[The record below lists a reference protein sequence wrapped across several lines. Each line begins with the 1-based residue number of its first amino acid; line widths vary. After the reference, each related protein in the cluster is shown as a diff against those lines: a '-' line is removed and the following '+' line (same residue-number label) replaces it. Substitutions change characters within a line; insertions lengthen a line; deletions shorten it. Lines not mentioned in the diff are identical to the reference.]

1 MDFKSFTAQIKEHFQ
16 KKKPFVIYKK
26 PLALKMNCFLQ
37 NNDQLDLLESY
48 DQSGFVFAPFEE
60 REKKVIFLSD
70 NSRIFQF
77 EWTEEMDLTHK
88 ISANAE
94 IKEEALKD
102 RQSYIDSIDKCISYI
117 KESACTK
124 IVFSRK
130 QIIHHKIED
139 ILVVFERLIV
149 KYPSAFCY
157 VWFHPGIGCWMGAS
171 PEKLI
176 MTLGNQFE
184 TMALAG
190 TQKYID
196 NVNVVWQEKEKEEQQ
211 LVTDYILEGLG
222 SKVTEVSE
230 PFTLKAGNLLHI
242 CSKIKGELEAGDNL
256 KVLVERLHPTPAVC
270 GLPKKLALD
279 FIRKNEGYQRTYYS
293 GFLGELNINEGKC
306 SAELFVNLRCMQ
318 IFPDHLE
325 IYVGGGITSKS
336 IGEKEWEETVAKTMT
351 MRSVLSEHI

>member
-1 MDFKSFTAQIKEHFQ
+1 MDFNSFTAHIKEHFQ

-26 PLALKMNCFLQ
+26 PLALKINCFLQ
-37 NNDQLDLLESY
+37 NNDQLDVWESY

-60 REKKVIFLSD
+60 KDQKIIFSVD
-70 NSRIFQF
+70 NSETF
-77 EWTEEMDLTHK
+77 EVEWKGQMDFTHE
-88 ISANAE
+88 IRSNTE
-94 IKEEALKD
+94 IKEENLQD
-102 RQSYIDSIDKCISYI
+102 RESYINNIEKCIAYI

-130 QIIHHKIED
+130 QMIHQKIGD
-139 ILVVFERLIV
+139 IFVVFERLIL

-157 VWFHPGIGCWMGAS
+157 VWFHPSIGCWMGAS

-176 MTLGNQFE
+176 KTQGNQFE

-222 SKVTEVSE
+222 AKVTEVSE
-230 PFTLKAGNLLHI
+230 PFTLKAGTLLHI

-270 GLPKKLALD
+270 GLPKKTALD
-279 FIRKNEGYQRTYYS
+279 FIRKNEGYQRAYYS
-293 GFLGELNINEGKC
+293 GFLGELNIDEGKC

-318 IFPDHLE
+318 IFPEQVE

-336 IGEKEWEETVAKTMT
+336 MAEKEWEETVAKTMT
-351 MRSVLSEHI
+351 MRSVLS

>member
-1 MDFKSFTAQIKEHFQ
+1 MDFKSFTSHVRAHFQ

-48 DQSGFVFAPFEE
+48 DQSGFVFAPFKENG
-60 REKKVIFLSD
+60 KKVIFLTA
-70 NSRIFQF
+70 NSEFFEF
-77 EWTEEMDLTHK
+77 EWTEEMGLTHE
-88 ISANAE
+88 ISTNAE
-94 IKEEALKD
+94 LKDEDLKD
-102 RQSYIDSIDKCISYI
+102 RQSYIDSIEKCISYI

-124 IVFSRK
+124 LVFSRK
-130 QIIHHKIED
+130 QVIHHKIED
-139 ILVVFERLIV
+139 IFIVFERLIM

-176 MTLGNQFE
+176 KTSGNQFE

-211 LVTDYILEGLG
+211 FVTDYILEGLG
-222 SKVTEVSE
+222 SKVTAVSA
-230 PFTLKAGNLLHI
+230 PFTLRAGTLLHI
-242 CSKIKGELEAGDNL
+242 CSKITGELEAGDNL
-256 KVLVERLHPTPAVC
+256 KLLVERLHPTPAVC
-270 GLPKKLALD
+270 GLPKKIALD
-279 FIRKNEGYQRTYYS
+279 FILKNEGYQRAYYS
-293 GFLGELNINEGKC
+293 GFLGELNTDEGKC

-318 IFPDHLE
+318 IFPEQVE

-336 IGEKEWEETVAKTMT
+336 IAEKEWEETVAKTMT
-351 MRSVLSEHI
+351 MRSVLS